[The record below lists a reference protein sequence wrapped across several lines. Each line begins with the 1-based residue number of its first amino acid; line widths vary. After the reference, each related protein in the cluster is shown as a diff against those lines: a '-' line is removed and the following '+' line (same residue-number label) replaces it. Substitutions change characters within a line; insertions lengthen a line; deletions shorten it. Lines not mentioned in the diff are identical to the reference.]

1 MIFLAGGVG
10 LLFFFLFDWRNQL
23 AWYFCSRGALVNGQF
38 DMMPLDLTFCDL
50 LSNITHVYFLF
61 FPFPICAA
69 SRRSINYETSLFI

>member
-38 DMMPLDLTFCDL
+38 DMMPLDLTFCDYCL
-50 LSNITHVYFLF
+50 ISPMSIFFSFLF
-61 FPFPICAA
+61 QFVLPLADLLIM
-69 SRRSINYETSLFI
+69 N